1 MRRRSRRTWLGRYR
15 PKHAPP
21 RRPIGTLLTVVALA
35 IPPAGAVAFAL
46 RPTPQAQPASPRAD
60 TSPVGVVDPAP
71 APQRPPPIR
80 RYTIAA
86 TGDILIHSGVWEQA
100 AAYGAES
107 GARYD
112 FRPMLR
118 PLRPVIGA
126 ADLAICHLETPLSP
140 DDADL
145 SSYPS
150 FNAPHE
156 VADAIA
162 LAGYDSCSTAS
173 NHTIDQG
180 GQGVDDTLGVLD
192 DAGIAHAGSA
202 RSEREGD
209 RITMLRLGGVHVAH
223 LSYTYGLNGIP
234 LPDGEP
240 WRANLIEPRRIG
252 RDAAEARREGADL
265 VIASM
270 HWGTEYVSEPN
281 EFQRTV
287 AQAVARSG
295 AVDVILG
302 HHAHVVQPIERIRD
316 TWVAFGMGNSLSGM
330 TSPERTDGL
339 IVQVLVERRGDRIGV
354 TDVRYV
360 PTWNEPGTYRVLPP
374 ARLLRELPSPALR
387 AALLASSERTAERIE
402 GSDARPAHIARRP

>member
-1 MRRRSRRTWLGRYR
+1 M
-15 PKHAPP
+15 
-21 RRPIGTLLTVVALA
+21 VVALA

-46 RPTPQAQPASPRAD
+46 RPAPLAQPASPRAD
-60 TSPVGVVDPAP
+60 TSPVGIADPAP
-71 APQRPPPIR
+71 APRRPPPVR

-86 TGDILIHSGVWEQA
+86 TGDILIHSSVWERA
-100 AAYGAES
+100 AAYGAEN
-107 GARYD
+107 GERYD

-118 PLRPVIGA
+118 PLRPLIGA

-150 FNAPHE
+150 FNAPRE

-180 GQGVDDTLGVLD
+180 GQGVDDTLAVLD
-192 DAGIAHAGSA
+192 EAGIAHAGSA

-209 RITMLRLGGVHVAH
+209 RITMLQLGSVRVAH

-240 WRANLIEPRRIG
+240 WRANLIEPRRIA

-265 VIASM
+265 VLASM

-281 EFQRTV
+281 DHQRTV

-295 AVDVILG
+295 AVDVVLG

-330 TSPERTDGL
+330 TSPEKTDGL
-339 IVQVLVERRGDRIGV
+339 IVQVLIRQRGDRVRV

-360 PTWNEPGTYRVLPP
+360 PTWNEPDTYRVLPP
-374 ARLLRELPSPALR
+374 AQLLRQRPSRALR
-387 AALLASSERTAERIE
+387 AALRASSERTAERIE
-402 GSDARPAHIARRP
+402 GSDARPAGIVPRP